1 MRILFCGDRNWSNY
15 KVICDVMADL
25 EPDLVIEGE
34 AKGADL
40 LASDAAEYFGIPVLR
55 FPANWDKYG
64 RAAGPI
70 RNTRM
75 LKEGMPDLVVAF
87 HDDIQNSKGTL
98 NMVNQA
104 LKQGLKVMVY
114 TQKGCQTIYAAA
126 GQLPA

>member
-15 KVICDVMADL
+15 KVICEVIADL
-25 EPDLVIEGE
+25 KPELIIEGE
-34 AKGADL
+34 ANGADL
-40 LASDAAEYFGIPVLR
+40 LSAEAAENFNIPVLR
-55 FPANWDKYG
+55 FPADWDKYG

-70 RNTRM
+70 RNTQM

-98 NMVNQA
+98 NMVKQS

-114 TQKGCQTIYAAA
+114 TQQGCQTVYPAA
-126 GQLPA
+126 GRL